1 MSPRHLVV
9 LMLGAS
15 ASALVGAQT
24 GGSLATRR
32 GFEAGFQLSGYRYT
46 EPEIDITLEG
56 RQIAGR
62 FAYTFE
68 IANAMFARVEVRG
81 AYGELDYTGSG
92 TADAQPNSIFEV
104 RNVFGRDYYV
114 VPDLVL
120 TPYVG
125 VGYRSL
131 YSDLRG
137 ASSTGAVGYRRY
149 SRYLYLPIGV
159 TARFN
164 AEDQWVVSPTIEY
177 DYFIRGKQET
187 MLTDTGIPGLP
198 DVENT
203 QHKGVGYRASLMF
216 ENGHFSFGPWIHVWR
231 IEDSDIVRISPT
243 QGVFEPENETTE
255 AGIEVNYRF

>member
-9 LMLGAS
+9 LILGAA
-15 ASALVGAQT
+15 ASALAGAQT
-24 GGSLATRR
+24 GGPLATPR
-32 GFEAGFQLSGYRYT
+32 GFEAGVQLSGYRYT
-46 EPEIDITLEG
+46 EPDINVRIDG
-56 RQIAGR
+56 GQIGGR
-62 FAYTFE
+62 FAYTFG
-68 IANAMFARVEVRG
+68 ITRAMFGRVDARL
-81 AYGELDYTGSG
+81 AYGELDYSGSG
-92 TADAQPNSIFEV
+92 TAEAQPNSIFEV
-104 RNVFGRDYYV
+104 RNVFGRDHYV
-114 VPDLVL
+114 AEGLML

-125 VGYRSL
+125 IGYRSL

-137 ASSTGAVGYRRY
+137 ASSTGAVGYRRF

-187 MLTDTGIPGLP
+187 KLTDTSIPGLP

-216 ENGHFSFGPWIHVWR
+216 ENGQFSFGPWIHVWR

-243 QGVFEPENETTE
+243 EGVLEPANETRE